1 MKAVTLLIFTL
12 FSIIGYS
19 QNTINKYKY
28 VRLAEKFA
36 FSRFEDQYGVT
47 TTTKLLL
54 EKKGFVVVLGNH
66 DLPPAVAANP
76 CNALKADV
84 VERNGLFVTRLTLLL
99 QDCQGNTIFKSKE
112 GKSSEKEYPVAYDQA
127 LKDAFTSLDAVPYNY
142 DSTQLTQPQTQQP
155 QPQQT
160 QPLQP
165 QTPQPQPQ
173 QPQLQQPQSQQP
185 QPQQPQPQLQQPQT
199 PQPQTPQPQTPQP
212 QTQQTQTQQPQSQQP
227 QQPLPQPSPP
237 VNLTGTLYAQPTPN
251 GYQLVDTTPKKI
263 ITLLKTSVQDYFI
276 ADAGGKNGIVFK
288 RNGEWFFERYE
299 DNKLV
304 SQKLDIKF

>member
-1 MKAVTLLIFTL
+1 MKAVALLIFTI

-19 QNTINKYKY
+19 QNTISNYKY
-28 VRLAEKFA
+28 VRLPEKFG
-36 FSRFEDQYGVT
+36 FSKYEDQYGLN

-54 EKKGFVVVLGNH
+54 EKKGFIVLLGNQG
-66 DLPPAVAANP
+66 LPPAVAANP

-84 VERNGLFVTRLTLLL
+84 AERNGLFVTRLTVLL

-112 GKSSEKEYPVAYDQA
+112 GKSSEKEYPVAYNEA
-127 LKDAFTSLDAVPYNY
+127 LKDAFVSLDAVPYKY
-142 DSTQLTQPQTQQP
+142 DSTQLTQPQQQQVTAVP
-155 QPQQT
+155 AT
-160 QPLQP
+160 
-165 QTPQPQPQ
+165 
-173 QPQLQQPQSQQP
+173 
-185 QPQQPQPQLQQPQT
+185 
-199 PQPQTPQPQTPQP
+199 
-212 QTQQTQTQQPQSQQP
+212 
-227 QQPLPQPSPP
+227 PSPAP
-237 VNLTGTLYAQPTPN
+237 PTATVPSPTQSTSTSTAPTTATPTATNLTGTLYAQPTPN